1 MHSKTKNF
9 DMFPPPHLKLAM
21 SPLLENW
28 SKIHVVAGDMSM
40 PALVPFLLV
49 QKVFGMAM
57 LDFGMVVPNL
67 YCRQGINGSLQE
79 KYTSNVGVKVSSPHS
94 VVL

>member
-1 MHSKTKNF
+1 MKNF

-21 SPLLENW
+21 SPLLKNW

-40 PALVPFLLV
+40 PALLLSLMV
-49 QKVFGMAM
+49 QKGSGMAM
-57 LDFGMVVPNL
+57 LDFGMVVLDL
-67 YCRQGINGSLQE
+67 YCKQGISSSLLE
-79 KYTSNVGVKVSSPHS
+79 KHTSNVGVKVSSLHS